1 MKAEMIQDVYPL
13 SPLQQGM
20 LYHSLSARQPGV
32 DIEQILCTLREE
44 FNVAAFK
51 RAWQRAAQ
59 RHEILRTSFR
69 WEGLPEPRQEVHRS
83 VSIPLEEEDWR
94 GLSPPVRTARFE
106 AYLNADRQRGCDLTV
121 APPMRLALLRTGE
134 TAFHLVWTFHHL
146 LLDGRAVV
154 LLLNE
159 IFALTE
165 AFSRGEDLELKP
177 PRPYRG
183 YIDWLQRL
191 DLSQAE
197 PFWREHLKGFTAAT
211 PLVVGKSAGDEPAPE
226 VRGEQQLRLPK
237 AVTAALKSIAQKH
250 RLTLNTILQG
260 AWALLLSRYS
270 GEEDVA
276 FGAIRACRRSTVEG
290 AESIVGLFINTV
302 PIRVRVIPEACLL
315 PWLADLRTTWVALRP
330 YEHTPLAD
338 IQGWA
343 NVPRGTP
350 LFETIFNF
358 QDPSWDAALRAQG
371 GPWSSREFG
380 LRSQSNYP
388 LVLDAYGGET
398 LLIKILYHRPR
409 FDDAA
414 IARMLGHLQSL
425 LGGMAENPLQ
435 RLADLPLL
443 TETERHQSLVEWN
456 DTDADFPK
464 RKCVH
469 QLFAEQVQRAPEALA
484 VADQH
489 HQLTYRQ
496 LNEQAG
502 QLAHHLR

>member
-44 FNVAAFK
+44 LNVAAFG

-83 VSIPLEEEDWR
+83 VHVPLQQKDWR
-94 GLSPPVRTARFE
+94 GLSPPEVAARLEDF
-106 AYLNADRQRGCDLTV
+106 LNADRQRGCDLTA
-121 APPMRLALLRTGE
+121 APLMRLTLLRTCE
-134 TAFHLVWTFHHL
+134 TTLQLIWTFHHL

-165 AFSRGEDLELKP
+165 VFSRGEDLELTP
-177 PRPYRG
+177 PRPYRA

-211 PLVVGKSAGDEPAPE
+211 PLVVGKSAGDEAVGE
-226 VRGEQQLRLPK
+226 VRGEQQVRLSE
-237 AVTAALKSIAQKH
+237 AVAATLKSIAQRH
-250 RLTLNTILQG
+250 RLTLNTLLQG

-270 GEEDVA
+270 GEEDVV

-302 PIRVRVIPEACLL
+302 PVRVRVIRRRACCRG
-315 PWLADLRTTWVALRP
+315 WRTCEP
-330 YEHTPLAD
+330 P
-338 IQGWA
+338 GWPFA
-343 NVPRGTP
+343 RTSTRRWQTSRAGPACRAARRSLKPSSIFKTPRGTQRCARRVARGQAASSA
-350 LFETIFNF
+350 FAANRTIRS
-358 QDPSWDAALRAQG
+358 PSMPVAAMR
-371 GPWSSREFG
+371 
-380 LRSQSNYP
+380 
-388 LVLDAYGGET
+388 
-398 LLIKILYHRPR
+398 
-409 FDDAA
+409 
-414 IARMLGHLQSL
+414 
-425 LGGMAENPLQ
+425 
-435 RLADLPLL
+435 
-443 TETERHQSLVEWN
+443 
-456 DTDADFPK
+456 
-464 RKCVH
+464 C
-469 QLFAEQVQRAPEALA
+469 
-484 VADQH
+484 
-489 HQLTYRQ
+489 
-496 LNEQAG
+496 
-502 QLAHHLR
+502 